1 MRLAGLVPLLL
12 GTPVLAQLPEGAR
25 LEVVAGGLNNPWG
38 VGFAPDGRVFLSE
51 RTGRIRVIREGRLEP
66 EPWLELP
73 VARGGPGLLGLALSP
88 DFARQPAVYVVGG
101 FPAPGGGDSAFV
113 NRLLRIPERNGR
125 PGPAEVLLDRLPSNR
140 AHAGSAVAFGPDGM
154 LYVSLGDAFHPEA
167 AQHDSSLAGKILRL
181 APDGR
186 IPADNP
192 TAGSFIFARGLRNVQ
207 GLAWHPQNRS
217 MFATEHG
224 PSGWPW
230 ESGRR
235 DNDELNRIV
244 RGGNYGWPEV
254 AGPGD
259 QRRFTD
265 PLTTWT
271 PAIAPSGLTFYT
283 GPYRPWQGQLFL
295 GALRGRHL
303 RRISLARQ
311 AGGAWR
317 VTGEEMLLVSDS
329 VRIRGTF
336 MGPDGMLYFTTSDRR
351 TEGQP
356 DDRLYRIR
364 LQ

>member
-1 MRLAGLVPLLL
+1 V
-12 GTPVLAQLPEGAR
+12 
-25 LEVVAGGLNNPWG
+25 
-38 VGFAPDGRVFLSE
+38 
-51 RTGRIRVIREGRLEP
+51 
-66 EPWLELP
+66 
-73 VARGGPGLLGLALSP
+73 
-88 DFARQPAVYVVGG
+88 
-101 FPAPGGGDSAFV
+101 FV

-125 PGPAEVLLDRLPSNR
+125 AGPPEVLLDGLPSNR
-140 AHAGSAVAFGPDGM
+140 AHAGSAVAFGPDAM
-154 LYVSLGDAFHPEA
+154 LYLTLGDAFRPDA
-167 AQHDSSLAGKILRL
+167 AQYDSSLAGKILRL
-181 APDGR
+181 TPDGR

-192 TAGSFIFARGLRNVQ
+192 IPGSFIYARGLRNTQ
-207 GLAWHPQNRS
+207 GLAWHPENRS
-217 MFATEHG
+217 LFATEHG

-254 AGPGD
+254 AGQGD

-265 PLTTWT
+265 PLATWT

-283 GPYRPWQGQLFL
+283 GPYRPWQDQLFL

-303 RRISLARQ
+303 RRIALARQ
-311 AGGAWR
+311 DGGAWR
-317 VTGEEMLLVSDS
+317 VTEEEMLLVSDS

-364 LQ
+364 LP